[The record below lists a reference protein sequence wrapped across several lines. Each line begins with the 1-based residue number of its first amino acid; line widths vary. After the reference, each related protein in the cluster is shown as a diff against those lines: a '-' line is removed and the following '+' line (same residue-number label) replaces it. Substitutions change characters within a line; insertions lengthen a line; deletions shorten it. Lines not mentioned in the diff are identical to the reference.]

1 MAGDCQPPGLPWVFE
16 LAVGAFH
23 HDEPPAAFVPQP
35 KQIPDLHWQRPR
47 EARTTSPAT
56 TPVVQVRG
64 QRSWLDSVPET
75 GRLPYGR
82 HKGVAETATLVPQG

>member
-1 MAGDCQPPGLPWVFE
+1 VFE

-23 HDEPPAAFVPQP
+23 HDEPPAAFVQQP
-35 KQIPDLHWQRPR
+35 KQIPDLHWQAPR

-64 QRSWLDSVPET
+64 QRARQDSVPET
-75 GRLPYGR
+75 GRLPYGDR
-82 HKGVAETATLVPQG
+82 MGVAETATRVSPG